1 MSLGLIGY
9 KVGMTQVFVEGG
21 AVEPVTV
28 LQLGPCPV
36 LQIKYPAAKSDR
48 GDVRKD
54 GYSAVQ
60 LGFKDKPRKAATRP
74 EQGHVAAN
82 LKSKRKEARQKAGV
96 QLPPKADCEPQRHIR
111 EFRLDQGGGF
121 VTKAECGPAEAKLK
135 VERIKTTD
143 ENGQKKYEA
152 YTEDMTLKVG
162 QVLTVADVF
171 KDVLAVDVI
180 GTTKGRGTQGVMK
193 RRNFAGLPAAHGAKK
208 VHRQA
213 GSTSSLASNRGS
225 GRPKKGLKRAG
236 RYGNERVTIRNLAVV
251 KMDAE
256 NNLLLVR
263 GGIPGFPGALV
274 MVRPTNKVGPGSPKA
289 KTRKQEAA
297 VPLKGG
303 KKSKRAL
310 ISRTRG
316 VSHAQ
321 RRTSI
326 AVLIVPCMAAPVLA
340 QSKKPDVV
348 AKLEGPSRRGFRHRL
363 LREGRSHRHRF
374 RQRRGAHLGCQDRRT
389 RLPGR

>member
-1 MSLGLIGY
+1 MSLGLLGF
-9 KVGMTQVFVEGG
+9 KVGMTQVFVENGT
-21 AVEPVTV
+21 AEPVTV

-36 LQIKYPAAKSDR
+36 LQIKYPTAKGDR
-48 GDVRKD
+48 GETRKD
-54 GYSAVQ
+54 GYAAVQ
-60 LGFKDKPRKAATRP
+60 LGFKDKPRKSATRP

-121 VTKAECGPAEAKLK
+121 VTKAECGPAEAKLT
-135 VERIKTTD
+135 VERIKTTGD
-143 ENGQKKYEA
+143 VKQPFQA
-152 YTEDMTLKVG
+152 YPEEMTLKVG
-162 QVLTVADVF
+162 QVLKVADVF

-193 RRNFAGLPAAHGAKK
+193 RHNFHGLPAAHGAKK

-213 GSTSSLASNRGS
+213 GSTASLASNRGS

-236 RYGNERVTIRNLAVV
+236 RYGNERVTIRNLKVIKV
-251 KMDAE
+251 DAE

-289 KTRKQEAA
+289 KT
-297 VPLKGG
+297 
-303 KKSKRAL
+303 KK
-310 ISRTRG
+310 
-316 VSHAQ
+316 VE
-321 RRTSI
+321 
-326 AVLIVPCMAAPVLA
+326 
-340 QSKKPDVV
+340 VV
-348 AKLEGPSRRGFRHRL
+348 AKKK
-363 LREGRSHRHRF
+363 
-374 RQRRGAHLGCQDRRT
+374 
-389 RLPGR
+389 